1 MHMYLVIEMDSA
13 QLIRSIEQQLEN
25 LMSLDE
31 DLEYQYECELYY
43 DCNDD
48 EEPKPIVENFT
59 PELLTELE
67 NLVYEYDNDWLRILY
82 WTRD

>member
-1 MHMYLVIEMDSA
+1 MFMVEVEMDQA

-31 DLEYQYECELYY
+31 DLEYEYECELYY

-48 EEPKPIVENFT
+48 EEPEPIIEKFT

-67 NLVYEYDNDWLRILY
+67 NLVYGLDND
-82 WTRD
+82 